1 MDNKYLMIQAH
12 LGFEQMQMKIISSYH
27 FVPILLEKINLGDP
41 ELQHEIST

>member
-27 FVPILLEKINLGDP
+27 FVPILLEKIKVR
-41 ELQHEIST
+41 Q